1 MNPRVD
7 EIGFGGLKLLQDPA
21 QFCYGVDAV
30 LLADFC
36 RAKEDDKVCELG
48 SGNGAVSLIISAK
61 YRPAHITGVELQKG
75 PYELACESAVLNGLQ
90 DRLSFINRD
99 IKDLRGRLACAS
111 MDLVVT
117 NPPYIEKGRGFISC
131 ESPQSLARHESSACL
146 ADFINEAAR
155 LLRCGGRLCMVH
167 RPMRLPDICEYAR
180 AAGLEPKKLVP
191 VAPKKGEPSNIIL
204 IECIKGAGKGLQV
217 MAELV
222 IREPDG
228 SFTPELKRIY
238 GEYRREDQ
246 K

>member
-1 MNPRVD
+1 MSPRVD
-7 EIGFGGLKLLQDPA
+7 EIGFGGLKLLQDPC

-36 RAKEDDKVCELG
+36 RAKEGDNVCELG

-61 YRPAHITGVELQKG
+61 YHPAHITGAELQKD
-75 PYELACESAVLNGLQ
+75 PYELSVESAKLNGLQ
-90 DRLSFINRD
+90 DRVEFLNCD
-99 IKDLRGRLACAS
+99 ILDLKGKLRCAS

-131 ESPQSLARHESSACL
+131 ENPQSLARHESTACL

-155 LLRCGGRLCMVH
+155 LLKCGGRLCMVH
-167 RPMRLPDICEYAR
+167 RPYRLPDITECAR

-191 VAPKKGEPSNIIL
+191 VAPRKGEPSNIIL

-222 IREPDG
+222 IREADG
-228 SFTPELKRIY
+228 SFTEELKRIY
-238 GEYRREDQ
+238 SR
-246 K
+246 

>member
-1 MNPRVD
+1 MSPRVD
-7 EIGFGGLKLLQDPA
+7 EIGFGGLKLLQDPC

-36 RAKEDDKVCELG
+36 RAREDDNVCELG

-61 YRPAHITGVELQKG
+61 YHPAHITGVELQKG
-75 PYELACESAVLNGLQ
+75 PYELSVESAKLNGLD
-90 DRLSFINRD
+90 DRVEFLNCD
-99 IKDLRGRLACAS
+99 ILDLKGRLRCGS

-146 ADFINEAAR
+146 QDFMNEAAR

-167 RPMRLPDICEYAR
+167 RPSRLPDITENAR

-217 MAELV
+217 MAEVV

-228 SFTPELKRIY
+228 SFTEELKRIY
-238 GEYRREDQ
+238 SR
-246 K
+246 